1 MGSAGNAAAKN
12 RQVESVVVVE
22 VSCGNK
28 PGKPDQLIPSAPE
41 SAVAVAEQDLNPPDA
56 ETLAGV
62 GATASIFH
70 APSIMFCWAGPGI
83 FSVPSPTSAG
93 TVGGPIL
100 VARIV
105 ISLCKLLPD
114 SP

>member
-56 ETLAGV
+56 ETYECVVQRVQVQL
-62 GATASIFH
+62 SIFVEVTDH
-70 APSIMFCWAGPGI
+70 E
-83 FSVPSPTSAG
+83 
-93 TVGGPIL
+93 
-100 VARIV
+100 
-105 ISLCKLLPD
+105 
-114 SP
+114 